1 MRGLDP
7 RIHVFAGAASVRCDD
22 VDGRIKSGHDSFELY
37 KWYCAFGFAPI
48 ANSTDSRPRS
58 RE

>member
-22 VDGRIKSGHDSFELY
+22 VDGRIKSGHDSFDLY
-37 KWYCAFGFAPI
+37 KWYCAFGFAPVRVRG
-48 ANSTDSRPRS
+48 NDK
-58 RE
+58 